1 YDPLRGRM
9 VVFGGCTGGQ
19 ITTNHVFGDVW
30 ALSLRG
36 TPSWSAILA
45 SGTPPGP
52 RSGHSAIY
60 DPIRDRM
67 VVFGGCSGDS
77 TDGVWALSL
86 GDPPTWA
93 RLATTGL
100 PPAGCSEPAA
110 EYDPVRDRMVVM
122 TGGDQVRT
130 WGLSLSGTP
139 AWSELSPSGVPN
151 SRPEVSAIYD
161 PTLDRVVM
169 FGNDSEGHQDDVW
182 SLSLSPQLTS

>member
-1 YDPLRGRM
+1 
-9 VVFGGCTGGQ
+9 
-19 ITTNHVFGDVW
+19 
-30 ALSLRG
+30 
-36 TPSWSAILA
+36 
-45 SGTPPGP
+45 
-52 RSGHSAIY
+52 
-60 DPIRDRM
+60 
-67 VVFGGCSGDS
+67 FGGCSGDS

-86 GDPPTWA
+86 GDTPTWA

-100 PPAGCSEPAA
+100 SPAGCSEPAA

-182 SLSLSPQLTS
+182 SLSLSPQLTWTALRPVRPFPPVNFKSATIFDPPRDRIVLFTPDGV